1 VGALVLLAAAV
12 ACEGDG
18 GGATG
23 VLSDWSA
30 AGEGGRVVE
39 AGSSGFGAGPT
50 GAAADDGGAAVSADL
65 RGRYRVDDHEV
76 TAEDCTEL
84 TPESDYL
91 VGKRMEV
98 TFYQEG
104 ADLYAVFR
112 SAEPEDQPPGGGLA
126 SLLGP
131 TESEDQPAESD
142 AEGDAAADD
151 GRPEPM
157 EMFGSVAPDG
167 TYRLA
172 ATRRVTERG
181 SEDGVSYTVAVTAD
195 ILSNGRLAAD
205 GADGGAER
213 IEGAFTLDVD
223 VTITVSAQGR
233 TQSQSMTCHIETAYR
248 GARTAAPGVPATPDG
263 DGGDGDA
270 DLETEAAALTSP
282 PAGPAASALRVLRL
296 PLLGVAR

>member
-1 VGALVLLAAAV
+1 MTRRATTWVVRVVGALALLAAVV
-12 ACEGDG
+12 ACDEDGG

-39 AGSSGFGAGPT
+39 AGASGFGGGPT
-50 GAAADDGGAAVSADL
+50 SAAAGDDGATVTADL
-65 RGRYRVDDHEV
+65 RGRYLVDDHDV
-76 TAEDCTEL
+76 TAEDCTDL

-98 TFYQEG
+98 TFHQEG

-112 SAEPEDQPPGGGLA
+112 SAEPEDQPAGSGG
-126 SLLGP
+126 
-131 TESEDQPAESD
+131 EDDEP
-142 AEGDAAADD
+142 
-151 GRPEPM
+151 PEPV
-157 EMFGSVAPDG
+157 EMFGTVAPDG

-181 SEDGVSYTVAVTAD
+181 SEDGVSYTADVTAD
-195 ILSNGRLAAD
+195 ILSNGRLVAD

-213 IEGAFTLDVD
+213 IEGTFTLDVD

-233 TQSQSMTCHIETAYR
+233 TQSQSMSCHIETAYR
-248 GARTAAPGVPATPDG
+248 GARTAAPGDPGPPDG
-263 DGGDGDA
+263 ADEGAGEANGDDGA
-270 DLETEAAALTSP
+270 DLATDAAALTAA
-282 PAGPAASALRVLRL
+282 PACPAASALRVLRL